1 VVLDTVSDA
10 RCLSYSRWVNGRLGI
25 SRHLLL
31 ALTVALSVACGGT
44 QKSSPAGEALDAG
57 PPGLCG
63 KTTASCPSDRCAGSH
78 CALVVLA
85 DLENLGQ
92 THVFGADGEYV
103 YLASGKGLYRV
114 PRCGGPARTLALST
128 SSFEFVTLGGDSIYF
143 HFSEIAESVFRMPRA
158 GGPSQELNPNAAD
171 ASSSVVAVQ
180 PVGSEVYVV
189 AGSTLSVFPAEGGAF
204 QPVLDGDGFG
214 ELAGDD
220 EYVYF
225 HRISASDHGFY
236 RTKSGQLAPELLLAT
251 SADSS
256 YAVSPPAVDADFA
269 YIATGASSG
278 ADLNGIAKSTR
289 VATVVASLDD
299 VPRQIASDGHC
310 VYFAF
315 DEQNVNGYRTLH
327 RIPVGGGKSEL
338 LASSALGFALDD
350 TAYYFSTGRYLFRSP
365 K

>member
-1 VVLDTVSDA
+1 VVDAVSDSW
-10 RCLSYSRWVNGRLGI
+10 RLPYSRWVNARLEI
-25 SRHLLL
+25 SRGLLSASL
-31 ALTVALSVACGGT
+31 LIVSTACGGRQT
-44 QKSSPAGEALDAG
+44 SSPSAGAPDAEA
-57 PPGLCG
+57 PGLCG

-85 DLENLGQ
+85 DLANLGQ

-103 YLASGKGLYRV
+103 YLASDKGLYRV

-128 SSFEFVTLGGDSIYF
+128 SSFEFVKLEGDSVYF
-143 HFSEIAESVFRMPRA
+143 HFSQPAESVFRIPRA
-158 GGPSQELNPNAAD
+158 GGPSQELNPNAD
-171 ASSSVVAVQ
+171 GSSSSVVAVQ
-180 PVGSEVYVV
+180 PVGSEIYVV
-189 AGSTLSVFPAEGGAF
+189 TGSTLSVLPVDGGAF

-220 EYVYF
+220 EYVYY

-236 RTKSGQLAPELLLAT
+236 RTKSGDLSPELLLDT

-256 YAVSPPAVDADFA
+256 YTVSPPAVDADFA
-269 YIATGASSG
+269 YIASSASSG
-278 ADLNGIAKSTR
+278 VELTSIAKSTR

-299 VPRQIASDGHC
+299 VPRQMASDGHC

-315 DEQNVNGYRTLH
+315 DERNVNGYRTLH

-350 TAYYFSTGRYLFRSP
+350 TAYYFSTGRYLFRTP